1 MKKLIIVFVVVLL
14 LAGGAFS
21 VMKWMK
27 MGPFAEE
34 GQEQEAPAPV
44 EPPRFLDME
53 GLNIPIFQ
61 GERVAAIIQ
70 IQLKIETIG
79 DENSEKVKKLLPR
92 LGDAFLRELYVYL
105 PRLIKKEEQLNVL
118 LIKRRLQ
125 READKVAGK
134 GVVNNILVQSISTQ
148 KK

>member
-1 MKKLIIVFVVVLL
+1 MKKLFIIFAVLLL
-14 LAGGAFS
+14 LAGAAFS

-27 MGPFAEE
+27 IGPF
-34 GQEQEAPAPV
+34 QEQGVEQETAAPA

-61 GERVAAIIQ
+61 GERVAAIVQ
-70 IQLKIETIG
+70 IQLKLEIIG
-79 DENSEKVKKLLPR
+79 EANSEKVDKLLPR
-92 LGDAFLRELYVYL
+92 LDDAFLRELYVYL

-134 GVVNNILVQSISTQ
+134 GVVNNVLVQSISTQ